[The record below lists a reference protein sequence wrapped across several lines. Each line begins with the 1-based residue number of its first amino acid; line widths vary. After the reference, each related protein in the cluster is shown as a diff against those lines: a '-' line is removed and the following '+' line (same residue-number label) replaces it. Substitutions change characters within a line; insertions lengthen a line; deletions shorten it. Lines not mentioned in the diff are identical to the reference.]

1 MSWFDF
7 KCMSKFSFHC
17 HTCMLNAVC
26 ATILYHWLTYY
37 KEVNKC
43 IDNSHAS
50 WINDLVLDL
59 DEMGVL
65 CSSGRLQILSLV
77 IIASVIFILFPSL
90 LRKPHS
96 VGSSEKVIHKAEKS
110 AVNETKNK
118 ILLLSYSRWINCSEV
133 VCNEYDAWHVLEV
146 DLHFWETCFP
156 SIPHRLTT
164 SSPSFNTK
172 YLENVTIGS
181 IAQTLSIWLKKLLVE
196 LWIVKEK
203 SSVILIN
210 SPSGGGVCSAMK
222 QT

>member
-1 MSWFDF
+1 
-7 KCMSKFSFHC
+7 
-17 HTCMLNAVC
+17 
-26 ATILYHWLTYY
+26 
-37 KEVNKC
+37 
-43 IDNSHAS
+43 
-50 WINDLVLDL
+50 
-59 DEMGVL
+59 MGVL

-77 IIASVIFILFPSL
+77 ILASVIFILFPSI

-96 VGSSEKVIHKAEKS
+96 VSSSEKVIHKAEKL
-110 AVNETKNK
+110 AVNETQNN
-118 ILLLSYSRWINCSEV
+118 ILLLSYSRWINGSEV
-133 VCNEYDAWHVLEV
+133 VWNEYDAWHVLEV
-146 DLHFWETCFP
+146 DLHFWETYFP

-181 IAQTLSIWLKKLLVE
+181 IAQTLSIWLKKLWVE

-203 SSVILIN
+203 SSVILVN